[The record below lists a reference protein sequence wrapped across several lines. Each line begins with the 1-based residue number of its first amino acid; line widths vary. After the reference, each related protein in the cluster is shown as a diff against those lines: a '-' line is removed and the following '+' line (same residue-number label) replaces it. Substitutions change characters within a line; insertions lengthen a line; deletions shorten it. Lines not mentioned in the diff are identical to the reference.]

1 MWGVHFDPLK
11 GKPQGEPFQVTSFET
26 PTLMIPKNM
35 EAIDISLAEDRL
47 VLPLAQTS
55 GNIWILDNVDR

>member
-1 MWGVHFDPLK
+1 MWGVHFDPVK
-11 GKPQGEPFQVTSFET
+11 GRPQGDPFVVTSLET
-26 PTLMIPKNM
+26 PALMIPKNPA
-35 EAIDISLAEDRL
+35 AIDISLAEDRL

>member
-1 MWGVHFDPLK
+1 MWGIHFDAVK
-11 GKPQGEPFQVTSFET
+11 GRPQGEPFQVTSWET
-26 PTLMIPKNM
+26 PTLMIPKDIP
-35 EAIDISLAEDRL
+35 AFDISLTDDRL